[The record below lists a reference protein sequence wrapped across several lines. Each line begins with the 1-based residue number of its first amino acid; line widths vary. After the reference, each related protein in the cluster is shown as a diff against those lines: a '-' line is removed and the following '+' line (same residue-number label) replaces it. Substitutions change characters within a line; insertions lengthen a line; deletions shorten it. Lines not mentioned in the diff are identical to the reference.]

1 MKPECIEVSGW
12 QTPATAYPARRLGSA
27 AIADFTYPPGTY
39 ENYGLRGYSSFRVTK
54 PIRVRNLKVNRKVWM
69 VDDPPH
75 WWAMQEHA
83 SKYHGHV
90 VCAGLGLGLIVHA
103 LTQNPKVTRITVVE
117 INKDVIHLI
126 KPLVPDCEVIHA
138 DFRDWWGMADGIF
151 FDLFVG
157 DGRRLFHAAVGVFVR
172 LALDFPDTWP
182 IRIHGFN
189 NDRLA
194 SLRACLM
201 QQPRKTHEA
210 NKSQRNP
217 RSSWARYG
225 SSPVACL

>member
-1 MKPECIEVSGW
+1 MKPKCIRVSDW
-12 QTPATAYPARRLGSA
+12 QTPATAYPTRRRGSA
-27 AIADFTYPPGTY
+27 AITGFTYPQGTY
-39 ENYGLRGYSSFRVTK
+39 ENYGLRGYTSFRVTK
-54 PIRVRNLKVNRKVWM
+54 AIRVRNLKVNRKVWM

-83 SKYHGHV
+83 AKYHGHV

-103 LTQNPKVTRITVVE
+103 LTQNSSVSRISVIE
-117 INKDVIHLI
+117 INKDVIRLI

-138 DFRDWWGMADGIF
+138 DFRDWRGMADGIF
-151 FDLFVG
+151 YDLFVG
-157 DGRRLFHAAVGVFVR
+157 DGRRLFHAAVNVFVR
-172 LALDFPDTWP
+172 VALDFPDTWP

-201 QQPRKTHEA
+201 QQPSKPHEA
-210 NKSQRNP
+210 NKSRRNP
-217 RSSWARYG
+217 RLPLARYG
-225 SSPVACL
+225 SSPVTCL